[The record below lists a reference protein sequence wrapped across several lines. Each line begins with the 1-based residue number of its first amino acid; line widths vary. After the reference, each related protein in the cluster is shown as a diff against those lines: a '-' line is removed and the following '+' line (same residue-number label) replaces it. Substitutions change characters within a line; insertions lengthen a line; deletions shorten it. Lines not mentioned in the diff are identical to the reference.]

1 MRKFAL
7 LAAALIGLAVTTP
20 ARADIEVGTLTC
32 RSSAASTYIVV
43 SGRCIFA
50 PSDGR
55 PVQYY
60 QAVVHRF
67 GAQVGFSNDVALG
80 WAVLAP
86 TPHVGPGS
94 LAGGYGGLVGGAA
107 VVVGVAANGL
117 VGGANLFTLPP
128 FSVQGEAGVKVV
140 FNVAGLDP
148 KPIFPLPHFCH

>member
-43 SGRCIFA
+43 SGQPFRCIFT

-60 QAVVHRF
+60 QAAIHRF

-86 TPHVGPGS
+86 TPPVGPGS
-94 LAGGYGGLVGGAA
+94 LAGGYGGLSAGAA
-107 VVVGVAANGL
+107 VVVGVGAHGF
-117 VGGANLFTLPP
+117 VGGAKF
-128 FSVQGEAGVKVV
+128 FSAPT
-140 FNVAGLDP
+140 FS
-148 KPIFPLPHFCH
+148 F